1 MHNNASKVFPR
12 RSSHPGPGLFFQI
25 SLFLTAAGLLN
36 GAASAQSVSG
46 NQFNPSISL
55 ILNGQYSAYSN
66 RAEDFEISG
75 FLIDDEA
82 GPIAEG
88 FSLDESELVISANI
102 DDQYY
107 GFVDVAFVEEA
118 GGGTEVELEE
128 AYFQTLNLPSG
139 LTVKGGKFFSSIGYH
154 NVFHAHTWHFADAP
168 LAYQAMLGT
177 TFADTGL
184 QLRWLAPMNRFLE
197 LGVEF
202 FQGNSF
208 PAANDGGNAGAY
220 SVFVKTGGDIG
231 ISHSWK
237 AGLSYLD
244 YDALDRDGGEALADL
259 TFAGEGDLFIA
270 DFVWKWAEN
279 GNPRSRNFIIQSEYL
294 QRDEHGQVDFFNG
307 VANESGPYDLRQSGF
322 YLQGIYQF
330 RPRWRVGLRYDR
342 LSSSNQLPAL
352 SVVTPLSDDGR
363 NPRRLTA
370 MVDFSNSEFSR
381 LRLQFSRDE
390 SSADSDTRVLL
401 QYVMS
406 IGAHGA
412 HQF

>member
-1 MHNNASKVFPR
+1 MNNNASMVFPR
-12 RSSHPGPGLFFQI
+12 RVSRPGSGLFFQFC
-25 SLFLTAAGLLN
+25 LWLAAVCLLN
-36 GAASAQSVSG
+36 GAASAQAVSG
-46 NQFNPSISL
+46 NRFNPAISL
-55 ILNGQYSAYSN
+55 ILDGQFSAYSN

-88 FSLDESELVISANI
+88 FSLDESELAISANI

-118 GGGTEVELEE
+118 DGETAVEMEE

-154 NVFHAHTWHFADAP
+154 NVFHSHTWHFADAP

-177 TFADTGL
+177 TFADTGV
-184 QLRWLAPMNRFLE
+184 QLRWLAPLDRFLE
-197 LGVEF
+197 LGIEI
-202 FQGNSF
+202 FQGDSF
-208 PAANDGGNAGAY
+208 PAANDSGSPGAF
-220 SVFVKTGGDIG
+220 SVFAKTGGDVG

-244 YDALDRDGGEALADL
+244 YEARKRNGGEALTDL
-259 TFAGEGDLFIA
+259 MFAGDGEVFIA
-270 DFVWKWAEN
+270 DLVWKWAEN
-279 GNPRSRNFIIQSEYL
+279 GNPRSRNFIIQGEYL
-294 QRDEHGQVDFFNG
+294 RLAEDGQVDFFNG
-307 VANESGPYDLRQSGF
+307 VANESGSYDLDQSGF
-322 YLQGIYQF
+322 YIQGIYQF
-330 RPRWRVGLRYDR
+330 KPRWRVGLRFDR

-352 SVVTPLSDDGR
+352 SVVTPLSDDDR

-381 LRLQFSRDE
+381 LRLQLAIDD
-390 SSADSDTRVLL
+390 SSADNDTQVLL

>member
-1 MHNNASKVFPR
+1 MNNNASMVFSR
-12 RSSHPGPGLFFQI
+12 RISRPGSGLFFQFC
-25 SLFLTAAGLLN
+25 LLLAAVCLLN
-36 GAASAQSVSG
+36 GAASAQAVSG
-46 NQFNPSISL
+46 NRFNPAISL
-55 ILNGQYSAYSN
+55 ILDGQFSAYSN

-88 FSLDESELVISANI
+88 FSLDESELAISANI

-118 GGGTEVELEE
+118 DGETAVEMEE

-139 LTVKGGKFFSSIGYH
+139 LTLKGGKFFSSIGYH
-154 NVFHAHTWHFADAP
+154 NVFHSHTWHFADAP

-177 TFADTGL
+177 TFADTGV
-184 QLRWLAPMNRFLE
+184 QLRWLAPLDRFLE
-197 LGVEF
+197 LGIEI
-202 FQGNSF
+202 FQGDSF
-208 PAANDGGNAGAY
+208 PAANSSGSPGAF
-220 SVFVKTGGDIG
+220 SVFAKTGGDVG

-244 YDALDRDGGEALADL
+244 YEARKRDGGEALTDL
-259 TFAGEGDLFIA
+259 MFAGDGEVFIA
-270 DFVWKWAEN
+270 DLVWKWAEN
-279 GNPRSRNFIIQSEYL
+279 GNPRSRNFIIQGEYL
-294 QRDEHGQVDFFNG
+294 RLVEDGQVDFFNG
-307 VANESGPYDLRQSGF
+307 VANESGPYDLDQSGF
-322 YLQGIYQF
+322 YIQGIYQF
-330 RPRWRVGLRYDR
+330 KPRWRVGLRFDR

-352 SVVTPLSDDGR
+352 SVVTPLSDDDR

-381 LRLQFSRDE
+381 LRLQLAIDD
-390 SSADSDTRVLL
+390 SSADNDTQVLL